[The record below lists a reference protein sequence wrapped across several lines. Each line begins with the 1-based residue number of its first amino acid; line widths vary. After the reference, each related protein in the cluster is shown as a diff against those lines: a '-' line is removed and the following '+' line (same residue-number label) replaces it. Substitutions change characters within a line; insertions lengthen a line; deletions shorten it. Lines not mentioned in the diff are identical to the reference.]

1 MPLPLYGS
9 ANHVLDQDSPEVTR
23 FIQES
28 RDGMA
33 VGGWELAVPEPGP
46 DGNPF
51 LFIFVGP
58 TAEHRGSGLRLLMA
72 AKDGGELPDDAQ
84 VLVES
89 SYKSGSERQT
99 IFAGSYGEF
108 KAIPDQSD
116 PDATLSAQRRV
127 ESGED
132 YFVRVEVSAPEGGPV
147 PDPTASGSSFHL
159 DCVKLW
165 WNESA

>member
-9 ANHVLDQDSPEVTR
+9 ANHVLDQDSEEVTR
-23 FIQES
+23 YIQES

-58 TAEHRGSGLRLLMA
+58 TAEHRGSGLRLQMA
-72 AKDGGELPDDAQ
+72 AKDGSPMPDNAQ
-84 VLVES
+84 VHIES
-89 SYKSGSERQT
+89 FYKTGSERQT
-99 IFAGSYGEF
+99 IYAGAYGQF
-108 KAIPDQSD
+108 SSIPDQSD

-127 ESGED
+127 EAGED
-132 YFVRVEVSAPEGGPV
+132 YLVRVEVSAPEGGPE
-147 PDPTASGSSFHL
+147 PDPTAPGSSFHI
-159 DCVKLW
+159 DCVKIW
-165 WNESA
+165 WSESA

>member
-1 MPLPLYGS
+1 MPLPLYGN
-9 ANHVLDQDSPEVTR
+9 ANYVLDQDCPEVTR
-23 FIQES
+23 FIQET

-58 TAEHRGSGLRLLMA
+58 TAEHRGSAVRLHMA
-72 AKDGGELPDDAQ
+72 TKDGGPAPDDAQ
-84 VLVES
+84 VLIES
-89 SYKSGSERQT
+89 FYKTGSERQT
-99 IFAGSYGEF
+99 VFAGPYGEF
-108 KAIPDQSD
+108 SAIADQDD
-116 PDATLSAQRRV
+116 PDSTLSAQRRV
-127 ESGED
+127 EAGED
-132 YFVRVEVSAPEGGPV
+132 YLVRVEVAVAEGGAV
-147 PDPTASGSSFHL
+147 PDPTAPGSGFRI

>member
-1 MPLPLYGS
+1 MPLPLYSS

-23 FIQES
+23 IIQES
-28 RDGMA
+28 RDGAA

-58 TAEHRGSGLRLLMA
+58 TAEHRGSAVRLHMA
-72 AKDGGELPDDAQ
+72 AKGGGSAPDDAQ
-84 VLVES
+84 VLIQS
-89 SYKSGSERQT
+89 FYKTGSERQT
-99 IFAGSYGEF
+99 IYAGAYGDF
-108 KAIPDQSD
+108 SGIADQDD
-116 PDATLSAQRRV
+116 PDSTLSAQRRV
-127 ESGED
+127 EAGED
-132 YFVRVEVSAPEGGPV
+132 YLVRVEVSAPEGGPV
-147 PDPTASGSSFHL
+147 PDPTAAGSSFRI

>member
-1 MPLPLYGS
+1 MPLPLYGN
-9 ANHVLDQDSPEVTR
+9 ANYVLDQDCPEVTR
-23 FIQES
+23 LIQET

-58 TAEHRGSGLRLLMA
+58 TAEHRGSGLRLRMSTKGGGA
-72 AKDGGELPDDAQ
+72 APDDAQ
-84 VLVES
+84 VLIES
-89 SYKSGSERQT
+89 FYKSGSERQT
-99 IFAGSYGEF
+99 IYSGSYGEF
-108 KAIPDQSD
+108 SAIADQDD
-116 PDATLSAQRRV
+116 PDSTLSAQRRV
-127 ESGED
+127 EAGED
-132 YFVRVEVSAPEGGPV
+132 YLVRIEVSTPEGGAV
-147 PDPTASGSSFHL
+147 PDPTAPGSGFRI

>member
-9 ANHVLDQDSPEVTR
+9 ANHVLDQDSEEVTR
-23 FIQES
+23 YIQET

-58 TAEHRGSGLRLLMA
+58 TTEHRGSAVRLRMA
-72 AKDGGELPDDAQ
+72 ASGGGDIPDDAH
-84 VLVES
+84 VHIES
-89 SYKSGSERQT
+89 FYKSGSERQT
-99 IFAGSYGEF
+99 IYAGSYGEF
-108 KAIPDQSD
+108 TAIPDQSD

-127 ESGED
+127 EAGED
-132 YFVRVEVSAPEGGPV
+132 YFVRVEVSAPEGGPQ
-147 PDPTASGSSFHL
+147 PDPTAPGSGFRL
-159 DCVKLW
+159 DCVKIW
-165 WNESA
+165 WTESA

>member
-1 MPLPLYGS
+1 MPLPLFEGT
-9 ANHVLDQDSPEVTR
+9 NHVLTQDSPEVTR
-23 FIQES
+23 FLQES

-33 VGGWELAVPEPGP
+33 VGGWELAVPPPGP

-58 TAEHRGSGLRLLMA
+58 TAEHRGSGLRLTMA
-72 AKDGGELPDDAQ
+72 AQGGEELPDTAQ

-89 SYKSGSERQT
+89 FYKSGSERQT
-99 IFAGSYGEF
+99 IFAGEYGQF
-108 KAIPDQSD
+108 RAIPNQED
-116 PDATLSAQRRV
+116 PDASLSAQRRV

-132 YFVRVEVSAPEGGPV
+132 YLVRVEVSVPEGGPA
-147 PDPTASGSSFHL
+147 PDPLAKGAGFHI